1 LEAGETAEQHVHL
14 VSCSVFNPASR
25 LEEHEI
31 SLVFF
36 LAPTAGFSD
45 QKSFTYQSNWR
56 QAPLMIMK

>member
-1 LEAGETAEQHVHL
+1 M
-14 VSCSVFNPASR
+14 FDPASR
-25 LEEHEI
+25 LEEHKI

-45 QKSFTYQSNWR
+45 QKGFTYQSNWR